1 MMDMAGLEMYNC
13 RKDADQIC
21 LIILNGNF
29 GDNVGGIINISAFK
43 YFHK

>member
-1 MMDMAGLEMYNC
+1 MHMASLEMCNC
-13 RKDADQIC
+13 WKDADQIC

-29 GDNVGGIINISAFK
+29 GHDVGGIINISTFK